1 MAGTVPAIMPSEGGE
16 AVRKRL
22 VALTVGAAAALVGA
36 VLVWPSSPAGAV
48 LAAAG
53 QVVTVSAPTST
64 STYATVEAWAR
75 QADGRYKRVA
85 YFPSARIGSQGM
97 GATSEGLSR
106 TPTGRYRLTQP
117 FGIKPN
123 PGVTTSYFQVDR
135 NDVWTGSTG
144 TVINEHR
151 RCAPGTCPA
160 SYGAIER
167 LSNYPGSYD
176 YGVFIGYNAPAPYGT
191 GAVSGKGSAFFL
203 HVKNSSATAG
213 CVAVSASQ
221 MVWLLRWFR
230 SAAAP
235 IIAIGVGA
243 NAYNP
248 IPNRY
253 T

>member
-1 MAGTVPAIMPSEGGE
+1 
-16 AVRKRL
+16 VRRSV
-22 VALTVGAAAALVGA
+22 VALAVAAALALVGA
-36 VLVWPSSPAGAV
+36 LVAGPASRAGAV
-48 LAAAG
+48 ATTAG
-53 QVVTVSAPTST
+53 QVVTVSAPSAT

-85 YFPSARIGSQGM
+85 YFPSARIGAQGM
-97 GATSEGLSR
+97 GSTSESLSR

-123 PGVTTSYFQVDR
+123 PGVSTSYFQVDR

-144 TVINEHR
+144 TVINRHE

-160 SYGAIER
+160 SYGDIER
-167 LSNYPGSYD
+167 LSNFPGSYD

-191 GAVSGKGSAFFL
+191 GAVPGKGSAFFL

-213 CVAVSASQ
+213 CVAVSATQ

-230 SAAAP
+230 SAANP

-253 T
+253 I